1 MQNNVISRSY
11 RLLNR
16 ILASNPFIRKKNRPS
31 VNKHLKHDVVD
42 IYLGETTFSPTK
54 PSLTTNKRMEIIFMT
69 TMTKI
74 LETIIVET
82 VSLQVPTPML
92 NWFLY
97 AITASY
103 IQMILDI
110 NVIMCSSY
118 NPPY

>member
-16 ILASNPFIRKKNRPS
+16 ILACNPFIRKKNRPS

-69 TMTKI
+69 TMTKNI
-74 LETIIVET
+74 GDYYCRNCITTGTYTNVEL
-82 VSLQVPTPML
+82 VSLCDYSIIHPDDFGYQCDHVL
-92 NWFLY
+92 
-97 AITASY
+97 I
-103 IQMILDI
+103 I
-110 NVIMCSSY
+110 
-118 NPPY
+118 